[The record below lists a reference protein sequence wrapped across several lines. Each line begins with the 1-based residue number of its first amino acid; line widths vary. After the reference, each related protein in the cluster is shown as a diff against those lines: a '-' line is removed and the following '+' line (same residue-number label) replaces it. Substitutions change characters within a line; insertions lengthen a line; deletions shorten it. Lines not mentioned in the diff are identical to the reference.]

1 MSGYGT
7 IISGGARMTKGLT
20 KGINDKLGGFA
31 ESHKMSAILATS
43 VRDTFNQNPLSDQHL
58 NDINVKAAKKFTTPK
73 LPAKI

>member
-20 KGINDKLGGFA
+20 KNVNDKLSGFS
-31 ESHKMSAILATS
+31 ESHKMSATLANS
-43 VRDTFNQNPLSDQHL
+43 VRKAFNQNPLSDQHL

-73 LPAKI
+73 LPVKI